1 VAATR
6 NLTKVKVSQY
16 RTDSQYATEEY
27 VLESL
32 HALKVKYGVPIFQ
45 LLSTLGKNMDS
56 VSLSKDKPYLSFYAR
71 KTRDTLRIIIRQQ
84 GQDIQLQAPLSILNA
99 FQLQL
104 S

>member
-27 VLESL
+27 ILESL
-32 HALKVKYGVPIFQ
+32 HALKAKYDVPIFQ

-56 VSLSKDKPYLSFYAR
+56 VSLSKDKPYMSFYAR
-71 KTRDTLRIIIRQQ
+71 RSKNALRIIIRQQ
-84 GQDIQLQAPLSILNA
+84 GEDIQLQAPLSILSN
-99 FQLQL
+99 FKLQL
-104 S
+104 P